1 MQHRLLL
8 SYYAGT
14 VIFLVLDWFFGV
26 NIRIAFL
33 DDSAG
38 WRAAYYVLCGAC
50 FLGILRWPHLERII
64 GGFES
69 TITLAALIINMAL
82 RAMLPAGPGFDQ
94 PMAPIT
100 MAEIANFLIA
110 GFFAYVS
117 FWRGMRDLQ
126 GRM

>member
-8 SYYAGT
+8 GYYAGT
-14 VIFLVLDWFFGV
+14 LFFLLIDAFFGV
-26 NIRIAFL
+26 NIRVAFL
-33 DDSAG
+33 DDSVG

-50 FLGILRWPHLERII
+50 FLGILKWPHLERII
-64 GGFES
+64 GGIES
-69 TITLAALIINMAL
+69 TFTLAALIISMAL

-94 PMAPIT
+94 PIVPIT
-100 MAEIANFLIA
+100 IAEIVNFLIA

-126 GRM
+126 DRM